1 MVLICSL
8 SIIFETTDRE
18 GAILIMPDGAFTE
31 DLRNHKIM
39 EKYVAANAKSWY
51 EYVESDDC
59 GRVIR
64 NGDIR
69 VVVGFDKVS
78 SWGIATFASSSEEH
92 VRFEFKGVS
101 QNDGAPL
108 PYTWHCV
115 GSGSGRVGPPE
126 EEIRDLLQ
134 NNTYPRNQC
143 VFVRTLNFELSGKF
157 WDELAVHE
165 VRSSNL
171 RNFIFDSK
179 QPPNGASSHERSTQ
193 DQSHSDFDQGNVN
206 FRNTQLGQS
215 VS

>member
-1 MVLICSL
+1 MATSVLSL
-8 SIIFETTDRE
+8 ALIRFLL
-18 GAILIMPDGAFTE
+18 GALPH
-31 DLRNHKIM
+31 LQ
-39 EKYVAANAKSWY
+39 AA
-51 EYVESDDC
+51 V
-59 GRVIR
+59 

-101 QNDGAPL
+101 QNDGAASQA
-108 PYTWHCV
+108 YTWHCV

-134 NNTYPRNQC
+134 NNTYPKNQC
-143 VFVRTLNFELSGKF
+143 VFVRTLNFELSGKI
-157 WDELAVHE
+157 WDELAVYE

-171 RNFIFDSK
+171 KNCTFDS
-179 QPPNGASSHERSTQ
+179 NGASHERSSKG
-193 DQSHSDFDQGNVN
+193 QSHSDFDQGNVN